1 MRVDPITFEVVNNA
15 LVGVAEQMAATILR
29 TSYSTVIRE
38 MLDYSTAVFDLEGR
52 IIAQSCRIPIH
63 LNSMSRSLRTTLD
76 EAFPIEDWR
85 PGDIIVTNDPYK
97 GGQHLPDIQTFLPVF
112 SDSVPVAIC
121 GTLGHHLD
129 VGGMRPGSYAGDAVE
144 IYQEGLRIPP
154 IKLFEQGRLNERL
167 FAVIAANIRQPDT
180 TMGDLRAQ
188 TAALE
193 IGRDGVLELVA
204 RYGVETLRGCMDEA
218 TSASEARLREKLREL
233 PDGTYEGSYYVDDD
247 GVGDQ
252 PIKIV
257 TTVTIEDGSIHVD
270 FTGTER
276 QSRSPINATISSC
289 ESATYFAIL
298 AILDPT
304 IPANY
309 GVYKPIAITAPEGT
323 VVNALPPA
331 PVVGRNAITHTVVNS
346 LMMALSQVVPERI
359 TAAYYG
365 MSNVY
370 ILAGDG
376 AGETPSWIFFDI
388 EVGGGGARQTKDGL
402 DCYSQ
407 GIHNLAN
414 TPIEMVESTYP
425 LRFRRYEFLPDTGG
439 AGQYRGGLGVRR
451 DIEFVDESG
460 SLNTQFDKFKIA
472 PFGLFGGGDGATGR
486 LVVNPDDPNRTELRI
501 EDGGFQAPARRR
513 HQHVDSGR
521 RRLRPGRG
529 ARPGG
534 DCARSP
540 RGEDH
545 AGRRT
550 RCIRLPGSEGMK
562 DAGLGGDLLGDF
574 PGVVRGVLSDVVE
587 DAAQVAPGL
596 MRPFHHCSSSR
607 KRSSWAMVR
616 PASTSSRPLRT
627 LSST

>member
-1 MRVDPITFEVVNNA
+1 MRIDPITFEVVNNA

-154 IKLFEQGRLNERL
+154 IKLFEQGKLNERL

-233 PDGTYEGSYYVDDD
+233 PDGTYEGLYYVDDD
-247 GVGDQ
+247 GVGDT
-252 PIKIV
+252 PIRIV
-257 TTVTIEDGSIHVD
+257 TTVTIEDGAIHVD

-331 PVVGRNAITHTVVNS
+331 PGRPRTDS
-346 LMMALSQVVPERI
+346 
-359 TAAYYG
+359 TA
-365 MSNVY
+365 
-370 ILAGDG
+370 
-376 AGETPSWIFFDI
+376 TPRASTTWP
-388 EVGGGGARQTKDGL
+388 
-402 DCYSQ
+402 
-407 GIHNLAN
+407 
-414 TPIEMVESTYP
+414 TPRS
-425 LRFRRYEFLPDTGG
+425 RWWRRPIRCD
-439 AGQYRGGLGVRR
+439 
-451 DIEFVDESG
+451 S
-460 SLNTQFDKFKIA
+460 
-472 PFGLFGGGDGATGR
+472 GATSFF
-486 LVVNPDDPNRTELRI
+486 PT
-501 EDGGFQAPARRR
+501 PAARGSIAAA
-513 HQHVDSGR
+513 SGC
-521 RRLRPGRG
+521 G
-529 ARPGG
+529 ATSSSSTRA
-534 DCARSP
+534 ARST
-540 RGEDH
+540 H
-545 AGRRT
+545 
-550 RCIRLPGSEGMK
+550 S
-562 DAGLGGDLLGDF
+562 
-574 PGVVRGVLSDVVE
+574 
-587 DAAQVAPGL
+587 
-596 MRPFHHCSSSR
+596 
-607 KRSSWAMVR
+607 
-616 PASTSSRPLRT
+616 STSSRSHPSDCSAAATALPDGFSSTPMTPAAPSFNRRRWISSSGAATSSACRLRAAAPTARSRRATGKRLRAISARRRSRRTLHAVHTATRERRDEDHRIRDDRHRAAGAFLVHVAPAAGTDWPLRGSAART
-627 LSST
+627 KVELCHSVCVAPPKVEDGCLEVPDRPGLGVVLDEEKIEKYRIN

>member
-76 EAFPIEDWR
+76 EAFPLEDWR

-154 IKLFEQGRLNERL
+154 IKLFEQGKLNERL

-270 FTGTER
+270 FTGTEQ

-439 AGQYRGGLGVRR
+439 AGQHRGGLGVRR

-486 LVVNPDDPNRTELRI
+486 LVVNPDDPNRTELQSKTVDFKLRRGDVI
-501 EDGGFQAPARRR
+501 SMSTQGGGAYGPVEARDPEAIAR
-513 HQHVDSGR
+513 D
-521 RRLRPGRG
+521 LREEKITP
-529 ARPGG
+529 
-534 DCARSP
+534 
-540 RGEDH
+540 
-545 AGRRT
+545 
-550 RCIRLPGSEGMK
+550 
-562 DAGLGGDLLGDF
+562 
-574 PGVVRGVLSDVVE
+574 
-587 DAAQVAPGL
+587 DAARDAYGYQGA
-596 MRPFHHCSSSR
+596 
-607 KRSSWAMVR
+607 KE
-616 PASTSSRPLRT
+616 
-627 LSST
+627 

>member
-1 MRVDPITFEVVNNA
+1 MRRIDPITFEVVNNA
-15 LVGVAEQMAATILR
+15 LVGVAEQMAVTILR

-76 EAFPIEDWR
+76 EVFPIEEWEA
-85 PGDIIVTNDPYK
+85 GDIIVTNDPYK
-97 GGQHLPDIQTFLPVF
+97 GGQHLPDVQTFLPVF
-112 SDSVPVAIC
+112 SGDTLVAIC

-129 VGGMRPGSYAGDAVE
+129 IGGMRPGSYAGDAVE

-154 IKLFEQGRLNERL
+154 IKLFERGELNERL
-167 FAVIAANIRQPDT
+167 FAVIAANIRQPET
-180 TMGDLRAQ
+180 TIGDLRAQ
-188 TAALE
+188 SAALE
-193 IGRDGVLELVA
+193 IGRDGVLALIE
-204 RYGVETLRGCMDEA
+204 RYGIDTLKACMEEA

-233 PDGTYEGSYYVDDD
+233 PDGTYEASYYVDDD
-247 GVGDQ
+247 GVTEG

-257 TTVTIEDGSIHVD
+257 TTVTIEGGSVHVD
-270 FTGTER
+270 FTGTDR

-298 AILDPT
+298 SILDPT

-309 GVYKPIAITAPEGT
+309 GVYRPITITAPEGT
-323 VVNALPPA
+323 VVNATPPA
-331 PVVGRNAITHTVVNS
+331 PVVGRNAITHTIVNS
-346 LMMALSQVVPERI
+346 LMMALSEVVPERI

-376 AGETPSWIFFDI
+376 MGDRPSWIFFDI

-414 TPIEMVESTYP
+414 TPIEMVEATYP
-425 LRFRRYEFLPDTGG
+425 LRFQRYEFLPDTGG
-439 AGQYRGGLGVRR
+439 VGQYRGGLGVRR
-451 DIEFVDESG
+451 DIEFIDESG

-486 LVVNPDDPNRTELRI
+486 LILNPDGPNPVELASKTVDCKLKRGDVISMRTQGGGAYGAPDQRDPEAIARDLREEKITPEAAREGYGYQGTE
-501 EDGGFQAPARRR
+501 Q
-513 HQHVDSGR
+513 
-521 RRLRPGRG
+521 
-529 ARPGG
+529 
-534 DCARSP
+534 
-540 RGEDH
+540 
-545 AGRRT
+545 
-550 RCIRLPGSEGMK
+550 
-562 DAGLGGDLLGDF
+562 
-574 PGVVRGVLSDVVE
+574 
-587 DAAQVAPGL
+587 
-596 MRPFHHCSSSR
+596 
-607 KRSSWAMVR
+607 
-616 PASTSSRPLRT
+616 
-627 LSST
+627 

>member
-1 MRVDPITFEVVNNA
+1 MRSVDPITFEVVNNA

-76 EAFPIEDWR
+76 ETFPLEQWDES
-85 PGDIIVTNDPYK
+85 DIIVTNDPYK
-97 GGQHLPDIQTFLPVF
+97 GGQHLPDIQTFMPVF
-112 SDSVPVAIC
+112 AGDTLVAIC

-129 VGGMRPGSYAGDAVE
+129 IGGMRPGSYAGDAVE

-154 IKLFEQGRLNERL
+154 IKLFEKGKLNERL
-167 FAVIAANIRQPDT
+167 FAVIAANIRQPET
-180 TMGDLRAQ
+180 TIGDLRAQ
-188 TAALE
+188 SAALE
-193 IGRDGVLELVA
+193 IGRDGVLQLIK
-204 RYGVETLRGCMDEA
+204 RYGIETLQACMGEA
-218 TSASEARLREKLREL
+218 TSASEARLRAKLREL
-233 PDGTYEGSYYVDDD
+233 PDGVYEACYYVDDD
-247 GVGDQ
+247 GVTDR

-257 TTVTIEDGSIHVD
+257 TKVTIEGDSIHVD
-270 FTGTER
+270 FTGTDA

-309 GVYKPIAITAPEGT
+309 GVYEPITITAPEGS
-323 VVNALPPA
+323 VVNATAPA

-346 LMMALSQVVPERI
+346 LMMALSKVVPERI

-376 AGETPSWIFFDI
+376 AGDRPSWIFFDI
-388 EVGGGGARQTKDGL
+388 EVGGGGGRQTKDGL

-414 TPIEMVESTYP
+414 TPIEMVEATYP
-425 LRFRRYEFLPDTGG
+425 LRFRRYEYLPDSGG
-439 AGQYRGGLGVRR
+439 VGQYRGGLGVRR
-451 DIEFVDESG
+451 DIEFIDESG

-486 LVVNPDDPNRTELRI
+486 LILNPDGP
-501 EDGGFQAPARRR
+501 
-513 HQHVDSGR
+513 
-521 RRLRPGRG
+521 
-529 ARPGG
+529 
-534 DCARSP
+534 
-540 RGEDH
+540 
-545 AGRRT
+545 
-550 RCIRLPGSEGMK
+550 
-562 DAGLGGDLLGDF
+562 
-574 PGVVRGVLSDVVE
+574 
-587 DAAQVAPGL
+587 DAADLASKTVDCKLRRGDVISMRTQGGGAYGPAERRDPEAVA
-596 MRPFHHCSSSR
+596 RD
-607 KRSSWAMVR
+607 
-616 PASTSSRPLRT
+616 LREQKIT
-627 LSST
+627 RQAARDGYGYEGAE

>member
-1 MRVDPITFEVVNNA
+1 MRADPITLEVVTNA
-15 LVGVAEQMAATILR
+15 LVAVAEQMAATILR

-76 EAFPIEDWR
+76 EAFPLAQWQ

-97 GGQHLPDIQTFLPVF
+97 GGQHLPDVQTFLPVF
-112 SDSVPVAIC
+112 AGDEMVAIC

-129 VGGMRPGSYAGDAVE
+129 IGGMRPGSYAGDAVE

-167 FAVIAANIRQPDT
+167 FAVIEANIRQPEKT
-180 TMGDLRAQ
+180 LGDLRAQ

-193 IGRDGVLELVA
+193 IGRDGVLELVT
-204 RYGVETLRGCMDEA
+204 RYGVDTLKDCMEQA
-218 TSASEARLREKLREL
+218 TAASEARLREKLREL
-233 PDGTYEGSYYVDDD
+233 PAGTYEATYFVDDD
-247 GVGDQ
+247 GVGVD
-252 PIKIV
+252 PIRIV
-257 TTVTIEDGSIHVD
+257 TKVTIGDGSIHVD
-270 FTGTER
+270 FTGSDR
-276 QSRSPINATISSC
+276 QRRSPINATISSC

-309 GVYKPIAITAPEGT
+309 GVYKPIKITAPEGT

-331 PVVGRNAITHTVVNS
+331 PVVGRNAITHTIVNA

-370 ILAGDG
+370 ILSGDG
-376 AGETPSWIFFDI
+376 SDGRRGWIFFDI
-388 EVGGGGARQTKDGL
+388 EVGGGGGRHDKDGL

-425 LRFRRYEFLPDTGG
+425 LRFQRYEFLPDTGG
-439 AGQYRGGLGVRR
+439 IGRYRGGLGVRR
-451 DIEFVDESG
+451 DIEFLDESG

-472 PFGLFGGGDGATGR
+472 PFGLFGGGPGATGR
-486 LVVNPDDPNRTELRI
+486 LLLNPDRPDGKELASKTVECKLRRGDVISMWTQGGGGYGPSAERDRAAI
-501 EDGGFQAPARRR
+501 EQDLREQKITPEAARNAYG
-513 HQHVDSGR
+513 H
-521 RRLRPGRG
+521 
-529 ARPGG
+529 
-534 DCARSP
+534 
-540 RGEDH
+540 
-545 AGRRT
+545 
-550 RCIRLPGSEGMK
+550 K
-562 DAGLGGDLLGDF
+562 
-574 PGVVRGVLSDVVE
+574 
-587 DAAQVAPGL
+587 
-596 MRPFHHCSSSR
+596 
-607 KRSSWAMVR
+607 
-616 PASTSSRPLRT
+616 
-627 LSST
+627 

>member
-1 MRVDPITFEVVNNA
+1 MTRVDPITFEVVNNA

-63 LNSMSRSLRTTLD
+63 LNSMSRSLRTTLH
-76 EAFPIEDWR
+76 ETFPLEEWQA
-85 PGDIIVTNDPYK
+85 GDIIVTNDPYK
-97 GGQHLPDIQTFLPVF
+97 GGQHLPDVQTFLPVF
-112 SDSVPVAIC
+112 VGDTIVAIC

-129 VGGMRPGSYAGDAVE
+129 IGGMRPGSYAGDAVE

-154 IKLFEQGRLNERL
+154 IKLFEKGKLNERL
-167 FAVIAANIRQPDT
+167 FAFIAANIRQPET
-180 TMGDLRAQ
+180 TIGDLRAQ
-188 TAALE
+188 SAALE
-193 IGRDGVLELVA
+193 IGRDGVLALIE
-204 RYGVETLRGCMDEA
+204 RYGIDTLRACMEEA
-218 TSASEARLREKLREL
+218 TSASEARLRDKLREL
-233 PDGTYEGSYYVDDD
+233 PDGTYEGAYYVDDD
-247 GVGDQ
+247 GVTDQ

-257 TTVTIEDGSIHVD
+257 TTVTIDDDSIHVD
-270 FTGTER
+270 FTGTDAQR
-276 QSRSPINATISSC
+276 RSPINATISSC

-309 GVYKPIAITAPEGT
+309 GVYEPIIITAPEGS
-323 VVNALPPA
+323 VVNAMLPA
-331 PVVGRNAITHTVVNS
+331 PVVGRNAITHTIVNS
-346 LMMALSQVVPERI
+346 LMMALSKVVPERI

-376 AGETPSWIFFDI
+376 AGDRPSWIFFDI

-414 TPIEMVESTYP
+414 TPIEMVEATYP

-439 AGQYRGGLGVRR
+439 VGQYRGGLGVRR
-451 DIEFVDESG
+451 DIEFTDESG

-486 LVVNPDDPNRTELRI
+486 LILNPDGPDPTELASKTVDCKLQRGDVI
-501 EDGGFQAPARRR
+501 SMRTQGGGAYGPTDQRDPEAIARDLREEKITPQAARE
-513 HQHVDSGR
+513 SYGYE
-521 RRLRPGRG
+521 G
-529 ARPGG
+529 AER
-534 DCARSP
+534 
-540 RGEDH
+540 
-545 AGRRT
+545 
-550 RCIRLPGSEGMK
+550 
-562 DAGLGGDLLGDF
+562 
-574 PGVVRGVLSDVVE
+574 
-587 DAAQVAPGL
+587 
-596 MRPFHHCSSSR
+596 
-607 KRSSWAMVR
+607 
-616 PASTSSRPLRT
+616 
-627 LSST
+627 